1 MNCTRVSNNT
11 CVALSCHHAHENHI
25 LIIAILCDI
34 SYIDLTWEGS
44 SVATM
49 NAREAEF
56 VSAVAASKR
65 GEPFM
70 ADDEY
75 KALKAELKKEGSWV
89 VNRGEDALEHMGLNT
104 FMGYLHRSMKT

>member
-1 MNCTRVSNNT
+1 MNCTRVSNT
-11 CVALSCHHAHENHI
+11 CVALSCHHAL
-25 LIIAILCDI
+25 LIIAHCDI

-89 VNRGEDALEHMGLNT
+89 VNRGEDALEHLGLNT
-104 FMGYLHRSMKT
+104 FMGYLHRSMET

>member
-1 MNCTRVSNNT
+1 MMNCTRVSNT
-11 CVALSCHHAHENHI
+11 CVALSCHHAHALI
-25 LIIAILCDI
+25 LIIAYCATYRL
-34 SYIDLTWEGS
+34 DLTWKGS

-75 KALKAELKKEGSWV
+75 KALKAELVLGS
-89 VNRGEDALEHMGLNT
+89 E
-104 FMGYLHRSMKT
+104 